1 MTDDRPRP
9 VKTTQTSLGLVRAVR
24 DSDGATLSELASRLE
39 LAKSTVHNHLHTLV
53 DEGFL
58 VRDGDTYHIGL
69 QFLAFSEHA
78 RERNPLYATARR
90 HVYSLAEKTGHEAD
104 FIVEE
109 NGRAY
114 SLEYSIG
121 ESTRQGLSESSPF
134 RAGNRFYMHNCA
146 SGKVLLASMPESR
159 VREIIDRWGLPAT
172 TDDTVT
178 DESTL
183 FDELET
189 IRRRGYAVNDEE
201 LIDGYRSIGAAV
213 TRPEGEVVGAFSIGG
228 PTYRMAVDEST
239 TEEIAQLLIEEISS
253 LESELFR

>member
-9 VKTTQTSLGLVRAVR
+9 VKTTQTSLALVRAVR

-58 VRDGDTYHIGL
+58 VRDGDTFHVGL
-69 QFLAFSEHA
+69 QFLSFGEHA
-78 RERNPLYATARR
+78 RDRNPVYATARR
-90 HVYSLAEKTGHEAD
+90 RVYSLAERTGHEAD

-114 SLEYSIG
+114 SLEYAIG
-121 ESTRQGLSESSPF
+121 DSTRQGLSESGPF
-134 RAGNRFYMHNCA
+134 RAGTRFYMHNCA
-146 SGKVLLASMPESR
+146 SGKALLASMSDSR
-159 VREIIDRWGLPAT
+159 VREILDRWGLPAT
-172 TDDTVT
+172 TDHTVT
-178 DESTL
+178 DEAAL

-189 IRRRGYAVNDEE
+189 IQHRGYAVNDEE

-213 TRPEGEVVGAFSIGG
+213 TSPDGAVVGAFSIGG
-228 PTYRMAVDEST
+228 PTYRMATDEST
-239 TEEIAQLLIEEISS
+239 TEEIAHLLRAEIDS
-253 LESELFR
+253 LESTLF

>member
-1 MTDDRPRP
+1 MTDERPRP
-9 VKTTQTSLGLVRAVR
+9 VKTTKTSLALVRAVR
-24 DSDGATLSELASRLE
+24 NSDGATLSELATRLE

-58 VRDGDTYHIGL
+58 VRDGDTYHVGL
-69 QFLAFSEHA
+69 EFLPFGEHA

-90 HVYSLAEKTGHEAD
+90 RVYSLAEETGHEAD

-114 SLEYSIG
+114 SLEYAIG
-121 ESTRQGLSESSPF
+121 ESSRRGFSELGPF

-146 SGKVLLASMPESR
+146 SGKAMLASMPEPR
-159 VREIIDRWGLPAT
+159 IRAILDRWGLPST
-172 TDDTVT
+172 TDQTLT
-178 DESTL
+178 DETAL
-183 FDELET
+183 FDELAAV
-189 IRRRGYAVNDEE
+189 RDRGYAINDEE
-201 LIDGYRSIGAAV
+201 LIDGYRSVGASV
-213 TRPEGEVVGAFSIGG
+213 TNPDGEVVGAFSIGG

-239 TEEIAQLLIEEISS
+239 TEEIGRLLLDEIES